1 MIVVRYATLVALV
14 VWLGAMMGEQFGDVM
29 RRVNVVTYACGTATV
44 VGLFVMKFM
53 GPPPRAFILRAAIAV
68 IMLALTVGSTLV
80 ARGTSAALLTVNI
93 GLGLML
99 LSWYVRD

>member
-14 VWLGAMMGEQFGDVM
+14 VWLAAMMGEQFGDVM
-29 RRVNVVTYACGTATV
+29 RGVNLVTYACGAATV

-68 IMLALTVGSTLV
+68 IMLALTLGSTLA
-80 ARGTSAALLTVNI
+80 ARGASAALLTVNL
-93 GLGLML
+93 GLGLVL
-99 LSWYVRD
+99 LTWYIRE